1 MSTFKYI
8 KEGQSDNLIARVKE
22 IVLNEYVLENIEDNS
37 EFKASLRGNIKRKN
51 GILVGDL
58 VEVEVSYDRYMIK
71 KILPRKNS
79 LIRPP
84 VANIDN
90 LVIVVSLSTPSP
102 DFFLLDKQI
111 VLAKFKDILPII
123 VINNI
128 DLNISDIT
136 NKDLSYIKNVYG
148 NLGFQIIE
156 VSAKNN
162 IGIDVLK
169 EKLHNKISAFS
180 GNSGVGK
187 SSIINK
193 IFGTNSLTFEV
204 AKKTNRG
211 RHTTKHVK
219 IYKNEDMYVLDTP
232 GFSSYELYDIEYKEL
247 KNYYP
252 DFLECKCDYLDC
264 SHVFENEKVCGVKKA
279 INDGRIDKNRYDRY
293 VELFK
298 KLKDEYDRKYKQ
310 SG

>member
-1 MSTFKYI
+1 M
-8 KEGQSDNLIARVKE
+8 IARVKE
-22 IVLNEYVLENIEDNS
+22 IVLNEYILENIEDNS

-58 VEVEVSYDRYMIK
+58 LEVEVSYDRYRIK
-71 KILPRKNS
+71 KILPGKNS

-90 LVIVVSLSTPSP
+90 LVVVVSLSTPSP

-123 VINNI
+123 VINKI

-298 KLKDEYDRKYKQ
+298 KLKDEYDRKYK
-310 SG
+310 

>member
-1 MSTFKYI
+1 M
-8 KEGQSDNLIARVKE
+8 IARVKE
-22 IVLNEYVLENIEDNS
+22 IVLNEYILENIEDNS

-123 VINNI
+123 VINKI

-264 SHVFENEKVCGVKKA
+264 SHVFENEKVCGVKRA

-298 KLKDEYDRKYKQ
+298 KLKDEYDRKYK
-310 SG
+310 

>member
-1 MSTFKYI
+1 
-8 KEGQSDNLIARVKE
+8 LIARVKE

-37 EFKASLRGNIKRKN
+37 EFKASLRGNIKRRN

-123 VINNI
+123 VINKI

-298 KLKDEYDRKYKQ
+298 KLKDEYDRKYK
-310 SG
+310 

>member
-1 MSTFKYI
+1 M
-8 KEGQSDNLIARVKE
+8 IARVKE
-22 IVLNEYVLENIEDNS
+22 IVLNEYILENIENNS

-84 VANIDN
+84 VTNIDN

-123 VINNI
+123 VINKI

-298 KLKDEYDRKYKQ
+298 KLKDEYDRKYK
-310 SG
+310 

>member
-1 MSTFKYI
+1 M
-8 KEGQSDNLIARVKE
+8 IARVKE

-123 VINNI
+123 VINKI

-219 IYKNEDMYVLDTP
+219 IYKKEDMYVLDTP

-298 KLKDEYDRKYKQ
+298 KLKDEYDRKYK
-310 SG
+310 

>member
-1 MSTFKYI
+1 M
-8 KEGQSDNLIARVKE
+8 IARVKE
-22 IVLNEYVLENIEDNS
+22 IVLNEYILENIEDNS
-37 EFKASLRGNIKRKN
+37 EIKASLRGNIKKKN

-58 VEVEVSYDRYMIK
+58 VEVEVCYDRYMIK

-123 VINNI
+123 VINKI

-136 NKDLSYIKNVYG
+136 NKDLW
-148 NLGFQIIE
+148 FQIIE

-298 KLKDEYDRKYKQ
+298 KLKDEYDRKYK
-310 SG
+310 

>member
-1 MSTFKYI
+1 M
-8 KEGQSDNLIARVKE
+8 IARVKE
-22 IVLNEYVLENIEDNS
+22 IVLNEYILENIEDNS

-123 VINNI
+123 VINKI
-128 DLNISDIT
+128 DLNILDIT

-298 KLKDEYDRKYKQ
+298 KLKDEYDRKYK
-310 SG
+310 

>member
-1 MSTFKYI
+1 M
-8 KEGQSDNLIARVKE
+8 IARVKE

-71 KILPRKNS
+71 KILSRKNS

-123 VINNI
+123 VINKI

-298 KLKDEYDRKYKQ
+298 KLKDEYDRKYK
-310 SG
+310 

>member
-1 MSTFKYI
+1 M
-8 KEGQSDNLIARVKE
+8 IARVKE

-37 EFKASLRGNIKRKN
+37 EFKASLRGNIKRRN

-123 VINNI
+123 VINKI

-264 SHVFENEKVCGVKKA
+264 SHVLENEKVCGVKKA

-298 KLKDEYDRKYKQ
+298 KLKDEYDRKYK
-310 SG
+310 

>member
-1 MSTFKYI
+1 M
-8 KEGQSDNLIARVKE
+8 IARVKE

-37 EFKASLRGNIKRKN
+37 EFKANLRGNIKRKN

-123 VINNI
+123 VINKI

-264 SHVFENEKVCGVKKA
+264 SHVFENERVCGVKKA

-298 KLKDEYDRKYKQ
+298 KLKDEYDRKYK
-310 SG
+310 

>member
-1 MSTFKYI
+1 M
-8 KEGQSDNLIARVKE
+8 IARVKE
-22 IVLNEYVLENIEDNS
+22 IVLNEYILENIEDNS

-123 VINNI
+123 VINKI

-169 EKLHNKISAFS
+169 ERLHNKISAFS

-293 VELFK
+293 VELFI
-298 KLKDEYDRKYKQ
+298 KLKDEYDRKYK
-310 SG
+310 

>member
-1 MSTFKYI
+1 M
-8 KEGQSDNLIARVKE
+8 IARVKE
-22 IVLNEYVLENIEDNS
+22 IVLNEYILENIEDNS

-123 VINNI
+123 VINKI

-169 EKLHNKISAFS
+169 EKLHNKMSAFS

-193 IFGTNSLTFEV
+193 IFGTNSLTYEV

-298 KLKDEYDRKYKQ
+298 KLKDEYDRKYK
-310 SG
+310 

>member
-1 MSTFKYI
+1 M
-8 KEGQSDNLIARVKE
+8 IARVKE
-22 IVLNEYVLENIEDNS
+22 IVLNEYILENIEDNS

-90 LVIVVSLSTPSP
+90 LVVVVSLSTPGP

-123 VINNI
+123 VINKI

-298 KLKDEYDRKYKQ
+298 KLKDEYDRKYK
-310 SG
+310 

>member
-1 MSTFKYI
+1 M
-8 KEGQSDNLIARVKE
+8 IARVKE
-22 IVLNEYVLENIEDNS
+22 IVLNEYILENIENNS

-123 VINNI
+123 VINKI

-298 KLKDEYDRKYKQ
+298 KLKDEYDRKYK
-310 SG
+310 

>member
-1 MSTFKYI
+1 M
-8 KEGQSDNLIARVKE
+8 IARVKE

-37 EFKASLRGNIKRKN
+37 EFKANLRGNIKRKN

-123 VINNI
+123 VINKI

-298 KLKDEYDRKYKQ
+298 KLKDEYDRKYK
-310 SG
+310 

>member
-1 MSTFKYI
+1 M
-8 KEGQSDNLIARVKE
+8 IARVKE
-22 IVLNEYVLENIEDNS
+22 IVLNEYILENIEDNS

-123 VINNI
+123 VINKI

-193 IFGTNSLTFEV
+193 IFDTNSLTFEV

-298 KLKDEYDRKYKQ
+298 KLKDEYDRKYK
-310 SG
+310 

>member
-1 MSTFKYI
+1 M
-8 KEGQSDNLIARVKE
+8 IARVKE

-58 VEVEVSYDRYMIK
+58 VEVEVSYDRHMIK

-123 VINNI
+123 VINKI

-162 IGIDVLK
+162 IGMDVLK

-279 INDGRIDKNRYDRY
+279 INDDRIDKNRYDRY

-298 KLKDEYDRKYKQ
+298 KLKDEYDRKYK
-310 SG
+310 

>member
-1 MSTFKYI
+1 M
-8 KEGQSDNLIARVKE
+8 IARVKE
-22 IVLNEYVLENIEDNS
+22 IVLNEYILENIEDNS
-37 EFKASLRGNIKRKN
+37 EIKASLRGNIKRKN

-111 VLAKFKDILPII
+111 VLAKFKDVLPII
-123 VINNI
+123 VINKI

-279 INDGRIDKNRYDRY
+279 INDGRIDKNRYGRY

-298 KLKDEYDRKYKQ
+298 KLKDEYDRKYK
-310 SG
+310 

>member
-1 MSTFKYI
+1 M
-8 KEGQSDNLIARVKE
+8 IARVKE
-22 IVLNEYVLENIEDNS
+22 IVLNEYVLENNEDNS

-123 VINNI
+123 VINKI

-298 KLKDEYDRKYKQ
+298 KLKDEYDRKYK
-310 SG
+310 

>member
-1 MSTFKYI
+1 M
-8 KEGQSDNLIARVKE
+8 IARVKE

-123 VINNI
+123 VINKI

-232 GFSSYELYDIEYKEL
+232 GFSSYELYDIECKEL

-279 INDGRIDKNRYDRY
+279 INDDRIDKNRYDRY

-298 KLKDEYDRKYKQ
+298 KLKDEYDRKYK
-310 SG
+310 

>member
-1 MSTFKYI
+1 M
-8 KEGQSDNLIARVKE
+8 IARVKE
-22 IVLNEYVLENIEDNS
+22 IVLNEYVLENNEDNS

-123 VINNI
+123 VINKI

-219 IYKNEDMYVLDTP
+219 IYKNKDMYVLDTP

-298 KLKDEYDRKYKQ
+298 KLKDEYDRKYK
-310 SG
+310 

>member
-1 MSTFKYI
+1 M
-8 KEGQSDNLIARVKE
+8 IARVKE

-102 DFFLLDKQI
+102 DLFLLDKQI

-123 VINNI
+123 VINKI

-187 SSIINK
+187 SSIISK

-298 KLKDEYDRKYKQ
+298 KLKDEYDRKYK
-310 SG
+310 

>member
-1 MSTFKYI
+1 M
-8 KEGQSDNLIARVKE
+8 IARVKE

-37 EFKASLRGNIKRKN
+37 EFKANLRGNIKRKN

-123 VINNI
+123 VINKI

-136 NKDLSYIKNVYG
+136 NKDLSYIKNIYG

-264 SHVFENEKVCGVKKA
+264 SHVLENENVCGVKKA

-298 KLKDEYDRKYKQ
+298 KLKDEYDRKYK
-310 SG
+310 

>member
-37 EFKASLRGNIKRKN
+37 EFKASLRGNIKRRN

-102 DFFLLDKQI
+102 DLFLLDKQI

-123 VINNI
+123 VINKI

>member
-1 MSTFKYI
+1 M
-8 KEGQSDNLIARVKE
+8 IARVKE
-22 IVLNEYVLENIEDNS
+22 IVLNEYILENIEDNS

-90 LVIVVSLSTPSP
+90 LVIVVSLSIPSP

-123 VINNI
+123 VINKI

-293 VELFK
+293 VELFI
-298 KLKDEYDRKYKQ
+298 KLKDEYDRKYK
-310 SG
+310 

>member
-1 MSTFKYI
+1 M
-8 KEGQSDNLIARVKE
+8 IARVKE
-22 IVLNEYVLENIEDNS
+22 IVLNEYILENIEDNS

-123 VINNI
+123 VINKI

-279 INDGRIDKNRYDRY
+279 INDGKIDKNRYDRY

-298 KLKDEYDRKYKQ
+298 KLKDEYDRKYK
-310 SG
+310 

>member
-1 MSTFKYI
+1 M
-8 KEGQSDNLIARVKE
+8 IARVKE

-123 VINNI
+123 VINKI

-193 IFGTNSLTFEV
+193 IFGTNSLTLEV

-264 SHVFENEKVCGVKKA
+264 SHVLENEKVCGVKKA

-298 KLKDEYDRKYKQ
+298 KLKDEYDRKYK
-310 SG
+310 

>member
-1 MSTFKYI
+1 M
-8 KEGQSDNLIARVKE
+8 IARVKE

-123 VINNI
+123 VINKI

-298 KLKDEYDRKYKQ
+298 KLKDEYYRKYK
-310 SG
+310 

>member
-1 MSTFKYI
+1 M
-8 KEGQSDNLIARVKE
+8 IARVKE

-123 VINNI
+123 VINKI

-204 AKKTNRG
+204 AKKINRG

-298 KLKDEYDRKYKQ
+298 KLKDEYDRKYK
-310 SG
+310 

>member
-1 MSTFKYI
+1 M
-8 KEGQSDNLIARVKE
+8 IARVKE
-22 IVLNEYVLENIEDNS
+22 IVLNEYILENIEDNS

-123 VINNI
+123 VINKI

-279 INDGRIDKNRYDRY
+279 INDGRIDKSRYDRY

-298 KLKDEYDRKYKQ
+298 KLKDEYDRKYK
-310 SG
+310 

>member
-1 MSTFKYI
+1 M
-8 KEGQSDNLIARVKE
+8 IARVKE
-22 IVLNEYVLENIEDNS
+22 IVLNEYILENIEDNS

-123 VINNI
+123 VINKI

-247 KNYYP
+247 KNHYP

-298 KLKDEYDRKYKQ
+298 KLKDEYDRKYK
-310 SG
+310 

>member
-1 MSTFKYI
+1 M
-8 KEGQSDNLIARVKE
+8 IARVKE
-22 IVLNEYVLENIEDNS
+22 IVLNEYILENIENNS

-111 VLAKFKDILPII
+111 VLAKFKDIFPII
-123 VINNI
+123 VINKI

-252 DFLECKCDYLDC
+252 DFLEYKCDYLDC

-298 KLKDEYDRKYKQ
+298 KLKDEYDRKYK
-310 SG
+310 

>member
-1 MSTFKYI
+1 M
-8 KEGQSDNLIARVKE
+8 IARVKE
-22 IVLNEYVLENIEDNS
+22 IVLNEYILENIEDNS
-37 EFKASLRGNIKRKN
+37 EIKASLRGNIKRKN

-123 VINNI
+123 VINKI

-279 INDGRIDKNRYDRY
+279 INDGRIDKNRYGRY

-298 KLKDEYDRKYKQ
+298 KLKDEYDRKYK
-310 SG
+310 

>member
-1 MSTFKYI
+1 M
-8 KEGQSDNLIARVKE
+8 IARVKE
-22 IVLNEYVLENIEDNS
+22 IVLNEYILENIEDNS

-111 VLAKFKDILPII
+111 VLAIFKDILPII
-123 VINNI
+123 VINKI

-293 VELFK
+293 VELFI
-298 KLKDEYDRKYKQ
+298 KLKDEYDRKYK
-310 SG
+310 

>member
-1 MSTFKYI
+1 M
-8 KEGQSDNLIARVKE
+8 IARVKE
-22 IVLNEYVLENIEDNS
+22 IVLNEYILENIEDNC
-37 EFKASLRGNIKRKN
+37 EIKASLRGNIKRKN

-90 LVIVVSLSTPSP
+90 LVIVVSLSSPSP

-111 VLAKFKDILPII
+111 VLAKSKDILPII
-123 VINNI
+123 VINKI

-162 IGIDVLK
+162 VGIDVLK
-169 EKLHNKISAFS
+169 KKLHNKISAFS

-187 SSIINK
+187 SSIINT
-193 IFGTNSLTFEV
+193 IFGTNSLTYEV

-252 DFLECKCDYLDC
+252 DFLEYKCDYLDC

-279 INDGRIDKNRYDRY
+279 INDGKIDKNRYDRY

-298 KLKDEYDRKYKQ
+298 KLKDEYDRKYK
-310 SG
+310 

>member
-1 MSTFKYI
+1 M
-8 KEGQSDNLIARVKE
+8 IARVKE

-51 GILVGDL
+51 GILVGDV

-102 DFFLLDKQI
+102 DLFLLDKQI

-123 VINNI
+123 VINKI

-252 DFLECKCDYLDC
+252 DFLGCKCDYLDC

-298 KLKDEYDRKYKQ
+298 KLKDEYDRKYK
-310 SG
+310 

>member
-1 MSTFKYI
+1 M
-8 KEGQSDNLIARVKE
+8 IARVKE

-123 VINNI
+123 VINKI

-264 SHVFENEKVCGVKKA
+264 SHVLENEKVCGVKKA

-298 KLKDEYDRKYKQ
+298 KLKDEYDRKYK
-310 SG
+310 

>member
-1 MSTFKYI
+1 M
-8 KEGQSDNLIARVKE
+8 IARVKE
-22 IVLNEYVLENIEDNS
+22 IVLNEYILENIEDNS

-111 VLAKFKDILPII
+111 VLAKFKDILPVI
-123 VINNI
+123 VINKI

-298 KLKDEYDRKYKQ
+298 KLKDEYDRKYK
-310 SG
+310 

>member
-1 MSTFKYI
+1 M
-8 KEGQSDNLIARVKE
+8 IARVKE

-37 EFKASLRGNIKRKN
+37 EFKASLRGNIKRRN

-102 DFFLLDKQI
+102 DLFLLDKQI

-123 VINNI
+123 VINKI

-298 KLKDEYDRKYKQ
+298 KLKDEYDRKYK
-310 SG
+310 

>member
-1 MSTFKYI
+1 M
-8 KEGQSDNLIARVKE
+8 IARVKE

-123 VINNI
+123 VINKI

-169 EKLHNKISAFS
+169 ERLHNKISAFS

-293 VELFK
+293 VELFI
-298 KLKDEYDRKYKQ
+298 KLKDEYDRKYK
-310 SG
+310 